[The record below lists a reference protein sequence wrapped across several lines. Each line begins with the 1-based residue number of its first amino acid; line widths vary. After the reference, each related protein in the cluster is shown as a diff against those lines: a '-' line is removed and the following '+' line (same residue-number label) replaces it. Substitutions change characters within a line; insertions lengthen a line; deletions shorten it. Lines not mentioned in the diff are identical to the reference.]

1 MPKAS
6 REWLLSYAIDSKER
20 IFDCNSGD
28 ELLEPQQ
35 SYPESAGWR
44 TGHDRFPRRSTSAGA
59 TSIRKSGSR
68 TPIRQPCEIMPCIG
82 GGVTP
87 AELIFYK
94 VPFHPTVFLVA
105 PLCSRSDII
114 GQTDSLQAGTHAS
127 GQTGYH
133 CTRLTHLGS
142 DGWGLL
148 LCTVGKFTRR
158 PLAFTQAWLMRSLA
172 GSLSFGPCNN
182 FLLYNIAVGP
192 PREIDHSIWRSI
204 NDKAYFTGPF
214 IMRISQ
220 PGASHSDPPSESYG
234 PMGHA
239 PGYQHL
245 TPACQAGLRSQLFFH
260 LINSSC

>member
-1 MPKAS
+1 VES
-6 REWLLSYAIDSKER
+6 LLLR
-20 IFDCNSGD
+20 WF
-28 ELLEPQQ
+28 
-35 SYPESAGWR
+35 
-44 TGHDRFPRRSTSAGA
+44 
-59 TSIRKSGSR
+59 
-68 TPIRQPCEIMPCIG
+68 
-82 GGVTP
+82 
-87 AELIFYK
+87 FYK

-114 GQTDSLQAGTHAS
+114 GQTDSLQSGTHAS

-192 PREIDHSIWRSI
+192 LLCGSPNQGLHIVILHRS
-204 NDKAYFTGPF
+204 
-214 IMRISQ
+214 
-220 PGASHSDPPSESYG
+220 
-234 PMGHA
+234 PMD
-239 PGYQHL
+239 L
-245 TPACQAGLRSQLFFH
+245 WDTPLATN
-260 LINSSC
+260 I